1 MAVVLRLIPVILS
14 AMLLA
19 AHFSYAGSSVLVL
32 VALGFPLLLLIRKP
46 WAARTVQLAL
56 VLGAA
61 EWLRA
66 VSGYVSQRMEVG
78 EPWIR
83 LVVILGV
90 VAALTAASA
99 LVFRSPRLRPIWFGA
114 DAEPAPV
121 PPAPGS

>member
-14 AMLLA
+14 AILLA
-19 AHFSYAGSSVLVL
+19 AHFSYAGPSGLVL

-46 WAARTVQLAL
+46 WAARAVQLAL
-56 VLGAA
+56 VLGGV

-66 VSGYVSQRMEVG
+66 AWGYVSQRMELG

-90 VAALTAASA
+90 VALFTWASA

-114 DAEPAPV
+114 DMEPNPVAPE
-121 PPAPGS
+121 PGT